1 MIWKV
6 KQSRASF
13 SIRVEL
19 RTVSNALLKS
29 KDMTTTNGSVR
40 SRLVTVLRRKI
51 IAAVGDPDGRKAN
64 WSVNDRFDGEVRTV
78 E

>member
-1 MIWKV
+1 
-6 KQSRASF
+6 
-13 SIRVEL
+13 
-19 RTVSNALLKS
+19 VSNALLKS